1 MTSIYNS
8 RSAACKTPF
17 GALEHGQ
24 SVSFTLYVPQEFGCT
39 TPYILWRRDGE
50 SPSLFPLTKLSVGAN
65 DADKVSA
72 APMGVDLFRITMTPD
87 APGLYFYYFDLYTGY
102 RKLFC
107 GKGSEAFLTTDSGAE
122 WQLTVYEKGFSTP
135 DVLCGGVMYQIFPD
149 RFCEGVPDKPMPFAD
164 RVARKNKHG
173 EPYFW
178 PTEQGGYLNMD
189 YYGGDLAGIREKLP
203 YLAELGVTLLY
214 LNPIFEAHSNHRYN
228 AADYLNVDPLLGTNE
243 DFTALCTAAQGCG
256 IRILLDGVF
265 SHTGSDSVYFNREG
279 RYGSGGAY
287 RDANSPYRSWYDFSS
302 AYPCGYRSW
311 WGFETLPEVNE
322 SDPSYRNFICGA
334 GGVIDTWL
342 QRGAAGFR
350 LDVADELPDDFI
362 ADIRTAVKRHGAD
375 KYLLG
380 EVWEDATTKYS
391 YGSRR
396 SYLLGNG
403 LDATMN
409 YPFKEAVLAFCRGG
423 RAQDAAESI
432 LRICENYPQPALHV
446 LMNFM
451 STHDTVRAITALAG
465 ESCEGHD
472 RYWQSGRRLSPA
484 AYEQGVRLLRLAYA
498 MIFTLPGIP
507 IIYYGDEIAT
517 QGYKDPFNRT
527 FFDWDSTEAR
537 LRPMLR
543 ELARQRSSCTAFR
556 TGGLTITRADEGI
569 LCYRRQAA
577 SGNDVAA
584 VCINRTDAPAQVLLL
599 GSHHT
604 VPPLDFLVITQRP
617 DCISAAEHTIAA
629 NTKDKKA
636 HFPRWTRR
644 KK

>member
-1 MTSIYNS
+1 
-8 RSAACKTPF
+8 
-17 GALEHGQ
+17 
-24 SVSFTLYVPQEFGCT
+24 
-39 TPYILWRRDGE
+39 
-50 SPSLFPLTKLSVGAN
+50 
-65 DADKVSA
+65 
-72 APMGVDLFRITMTPD
+72 
-87 APGLYFYYFDLYTGY
+87 
-102 RKLFC
+102 
-107 GKGSEAFLTTDSGAE
+107 
-122 WQLTVYEKGFSTP
+122 
-135 DVLCGGVMYQIFPD
+135 
-149 RFCEGVPDKPMPFAD
+149 
-164 RVARKNKHG
+164 
-173 EPYFW
+173 
-178 PTEQGGYLNMD
+178 
-189 YYGGDLAGIREKLP
+189 
-203 YLAELGVTLLY
+203 
-214 LNPIFEAHSNHRYN
+214 
-228 AADYLNVDPLLGTNE
+228 
-243 DFTALCTAAQGCG
+243 
-256 IRILLDGVF
+256 
-265 SHTGSDSVYFNREG
+265 
-279 RYGSGGAY
+279 
-287 RDANSPYRSWYDFSS
+287 
-302 AYPCGYRSW
+302 
-311 WGFETLPEVNE
+311 
-322 SDPSYRNFICGA
+322 
-334 GGVIDTWL
+334 
-342 QRGAAGFR
+342 
-350 LDVADELPDDFI
+350 DVADELPDDFI

-507 IIYYGDEIAT
+507 SIYYGDEIAT

-556 TGGLTITRADEGI
+556 TGCLTVTRADEGI